1 MMKIFIHICSLTAA
15 ALLTGCVTS
24 EVIPPPPE
32 NYGIS
37 TESAHNGDPMIIDSS
52 TPVLKYNNRIYYFQN
67 QSELERFKDDPKFFI
82 TRYPANESPKIVPP
96 LTNDF
101 GLRTNCAFNNDPIVV
116 GQFTPTLK
124 YMGRIYYFAHTESRR
139 MFMEDPQMYVAKFG
153 ANKVP
158 KIISPL
164 RSAYG
169 TKTVCAA
176 SGIPILVGP
185 HTPAL
190 EYMGEIFYFSDISSM
205 EAFKKD
211 PQAYINKKFN
221 VDQQTHTPLN

>member
-1 MMKIFIHICSLTAA
+1 MKCFVYIGLLIAIVSLM
-15 ALLTGCVTS
+15 GCATS
-24 EVIPPPPE
+24 EVIPSPQG
-32 NYGIS
+32 NYGLS
-37 TESAHNGDPMIIDSS
+37 TESAYNGDPMIIDSS

-67 QSELERFKDDPKFFI
+67 QSELEKFRDDPKFFI
-82 TRYPANESPKIVPP
+82 TRFPFNEPPKIVPP

-116 GQFTPTLK
+116 SQFTPTLQ

-139 MFMEDPQMYVAKFG
+139 MFMEDPQMYVAKFS

-169 TKTVCAA
+169 TKTACAA

-190 EYMGEIFYFSDISSM
+190 EYMGEIFYFSDLSSM

-221 VDQQTHTPLN
+221 TDQQSNKPLN